1 MSWQAK
7 IFNKYRLYEKG
18 LKVISDHTGLLNY
31 PDFLKFLSQENKKYS
46 FVESPPEI
54 LDYQKKPDIL
64 IIGHNLKIPAFISKK
79 NEVIDFNFKDI
90 PYNGNTQ
97 LLYAYSVKE
106 AAGILTWLDENRPH
120 EIISKST
127 LEEIIPLVRK
137 QIAAEELHKLSNE
150 IQQKL
155 NNPLSV
161 ENILQIANS
170 WAELQYKSYL
180 LQNKE
185 FVKITSEID
194 NYCTP
199 FFQTGKWQEAFFAPT
214 SKPKTID
221 KVIHKLKQDDAEK
234 KALLCFDCMG
244 LPEWLLLKD
253 YLKSEQYNIEENQI
267 FSLIPSVTSIA
278 RSALFAGTY
287 NIYDKKNPG
296 QSTEEKDLKAFFG
309 EKDTV
314 YLREIDFTGS
324 DDFMGYK
331 TVSILFNFFDD
342 LSHATKIQ
350 ESNLTKFGYY
360 NTITDY
366 LKNSNVKQIIT
377 DLLQQGFVLYVCSD
391 HGSTIA
397 KGNGKIID
405 KYLHDKFAK
414 RGTVISKN
422 ASVLTEH
429 QKIEIPFINDKLV
442 VIPENKEMFA
452 QKNKYEINY
461 GGISI
466 DEMVIPF
473 VKIQNT

>member
-7 IFNKYRLYEKG
+7 IYNKYRLYEKG
-18 LKVISDHTGLLNY
+18 LKVISDHTGLLNH
-31 PDFLKFLSQENKKYS
+31 PDFFSFLVQESKKYA
-46 FVESPPEI
+46 FVKSPPEI
-54 LDYQKKPDIL
+54 LDYQKEPDIL
-64 IIGHNLKIPAFISKK
+64 IIGHNLKIPAFINKK
-79 NEVIDFNFKDI
+79 NEVIDFHFKDI

-97 LLYAYSVKE
+97 LLSAYSVKE

-120 EIISKST
+120 EVVSKQI

-137 QIAAEELHKLSNE
+137 QLAAAKLHELNNQ

-155 NNPLSV
+155 KNPLSV

-170 WAELQYKSYL
+170 WAELQHKSYL
-180 LQNKE
+180 LQDKE

-221 KVIHKLKQDDAEK
+221 KIIHKIKQDNAEK

-253 YLKSEQYNIEENQI
+253 YLKPEQYNIEENQI

-309 EKDTV
+309 KKNTV

-360 NTITDY
+360 NTIKDY
-366 LKNSNVKQIIT
+366 LKNSKVKQIIT
-377 DLLQQGFVLYVCSD
+377 DLLQQGFVLYICSD

-429 QKIEIPFINDKLV
+429 QKVEIPFINDKLV

-452 QKNKYEINY
+452 QKNKYEINH

-473 VKIQNT
+473 VKIVNT